1 MSKDISISVYLI
13 AFLIFS
19 IAILVLE
26 LNVTMNKPVAFGDSA
41 YHAYISKLLGTTK
54 SFPKIL
60 DDFGSYY
67 NYSPLF
73 HILSSVIFMLPSSGW
88 VLIKAVVP
96 FMSFLAGLLA
106 FIFISKLYNERI
118 AFVVS
123 IIFLT
128 LPMFVTYSMI
138 IYTDVLM
145 VLFFML
151 SFVFVLMGE
160 KFGNKKY
167 WLLAFVFA
175 SLCYLSK
182 ATGFISFI
190 FAYSI
195 LFFKLA
201 RKEMKLKDFGMIFL
215 VSILI
220 FGLIVG
226 WWWIRNYIEFKTV
239 DCNLP
244 MNERVFRNSECINPN
259 DIVSQDTT
267 DRFAGYVSSGGTN
280 YGILQFGLNQFVT
293 FIYGNIWLVPLLA
306 SCGIV
311 LMIMRKERNDGY
323 VLLLFLLTLIPAIFV
338 NVQSSFTMRVEDV
351 GRYMML
357 TSVPLALII
366 GLWLDTFFDTVKK
379 FWKYLP
385 ILLMIFLM
393 IMLWNNFYSKLLVM
407 SQVTTFSPAFFG
419 ACDWIRM
426 NTDEDSKFLSL
437 WSAPTAY
444 NCERKSEWSSD
455 AQADMVLNQDV
466 NVVLKAMQNRSI
478 DYIFVQKFAISST
491 PYVTMIPADFV
502 NLLESNPS
510 IFVKVYENG
519 LSLAECSKQGGC
531 DGSIIYKVNQ

>member
-1 MSKDISISVYLI
+1 
-13 AFLIFS
+13 
-19 IAILVLE
+19 
-26 LNVTMNKPVAFGDSA
+26 
-41 YHAYISKLLGTTK
+41 
-54 SFPKIL
+54 
-60 DDFGSYY
+60 
-67 NYSPLF
+67 
-73 HILSSVIFMLPSSGW
+73 
-88 VLIKAVVP
+88 
-96 FMSFLAGLLA
+96 
-106 FIFISKLYNERI
+106 
-118 AFVVS
+118 
-123 IIFLT
+123 
-128 LPMFVTYSMI
+128 
-138 IYTDVLM
+138 
-145 VLFFML
+145 
-151 SFVFVLMGE
+151 
-160 KFGNKKY
+160 
-167 WLLAFVFA
+167 
-175 SLCYLSK
+175 
-182 ATGFISFI
+182 
-190 FAYSI
+190 
-195 LFFKLA
+195 
-201 RKEMKLKDFGMIFL
+201 
-215 VSILI
+215 
-220 FGLIVG
+220 
-226 WWWIRNYIEFKTV
+226 
-239 DCNLP
+239 
-244 MNERVFRNSECINPN
+244 
-259 DIVSQDTT
+259 
-267 DRFAGYVSSGGTN
+267 
-280 YGILQFGLNQFVT
+280 
-293 FIYGNIWLVPLLA
+293 
-306 SCGIV
+306 
-311 LMIMRKERNDGY
+311 MRKERNDGY

-385 ILLMIFLM
+385 VLLMIFLM

-426 NTDEDSKFLSL
+426 NTGEDSKFLSL